1 VVGKDRIVYR
11 FGPFS
16 LDRAAR
22 VLFCGSDPVPLAP
35 RTVDALIV
43 LLEAEGRVL
52 TKEELLERIWPDRT
66 VDEVNLTQQISLL
79 RRALAAKDAKAEYIR
94 NFPGRGYQFVA
105 ATERPE
111 AKPEATPVAAPAPPV
126 PPRRPIVPLLA
137 AGAVLVA
144 AAAYWILRPGETP
157 QPASAMRR
165 IALSR
170 LPGSKSHPALS
181 SDGARVAFVWNRAGG
196 SEPCIYVKA
205 EGREVP
211 QLLPGSCGNPSSP
224 TWSPDGLRLAY
235 LRNLPG
241 RTELVV
247 HTEFSQD
254 RILATFFPLRSL
266 IGNRLLAWSPDGK
279 TIAACGKRA
288 AEEPLAVHLVSVE
301 TGESRTLSRPEVHAI
316 GDADPAFS
324 PDGQRI
330 AFTRMSS
337 RFNMNLEVT
346 GVSGGPSRQI
356 LGGDQLIG
364 GVVWSPGGEEVIF
377 SGNRSGG
384 YRLWRIAA
392 DQENGTPQLD
402 PAGIAGEN
410 PIHLSIAPAQQRLA
424 YVVSGDDL
432 NIWQLRL
439 TPGKGAPEWKRVVA
453 STGLDAAP
461 QYSPDGSRICFLSD
475 RSGEEHI
482 WVANADGSEPRQLT
496 GPAMSPGHCAWSA
509 DGSAVMFVA
518 HGGGFSGVYSIPAAG
533 GAARRIPIEGG
544 GSLPVA
550 SPDGQTVFS
559 VRGVAGRFELFSAN
573 LDGGGSHQLTT
584 QGAHRARVSRD
595 GRWVYYVQARTSP
608 SLWRIAT
615 AGGAAERVFDGLIPG
630 YFGSW
635 ALSNQG
641 IYFLGEDPQ
650 TQRPVVYLLR
660 NGART
665 PEPVAGFPSPLPPL
679 GLAEFSVAPDGST
692 LLTVLRE
699 SSSSD
704 LMALAGFR

>member
-1 VVGKDRIVYR
+1 MGKDRIVCR

-16 LDRAAR
+16 LDRTAR
-22 VLFCGSDPVPLAP
+22 VLFCGSEPVPLAP
-35 RTVDALIV
+35 RTVDTLVV

-52 TKEELLERIWPDRT
+52 TKEELLQRIWPDRT

-79 RRALAAKDAKAEYIR
+79 RRALAAKDSATEYVR

-105 ATERPE
+105 AIQ
-111 AKPEATPVAAPAPPV
+111 KPEATPEAAPAPPA
-126 PPRRPIVPLLA
+126 PPRKRPVVPLLA

-144 AAAYWILRPGETP
+144 AAYWILRPGETAKP
-157 QPASAMRR
+157 PAPMRR

-181 SDGARVAFVWNRAGG
+181 SDGARVAFVWNRADG

-235 LRNLPG
+235 LRNLPD

-279 TIAACGKRA
+279 TIAACGKQE
-288 AEEPLAVHLVSVE
+288 AERPLAVHLISAD
-301 TGESRTLSRPEVHAI
+301 TGASRVLSHPAVHMI

-330 AFTRMSS
+330 AFTQMSS
-337 RFNMNLEVT
+337 RFTMQLAVAP
-346 GVSGGPSRQI
+346 VSGGPSLRI

-364 GVVWSPGGEEVIF
+364 GVVWSPGGKEVIF
-377 SGNRSGG
+377 SSNRSGG

-402 PAGIAGEN
+402 PAAIAGEN

-424 YVVSGDDL
+424 YVVSGEDL

-439 TPGKGAPEWKRVVA
+439 TKGKSAPEWKRVIA

-461 QYSPDGSRICFLSD
+461 QYSPDGSRVCFLSD

-509 DGSAVMFVA
+509 DGAAVMFVA
-518 HGGGFSGVYSIPAAG
+518 HGGGFSGVHSIPAAG
-533 GAARRIPIEGG
+533 GAARQIPLEGG

-559 VRGVAGRFELFSAN
+559 VRSVAGRYELFSAN
-573 LDGGGSHQLTT
+573 LAGGSSRQLTT
-584 QGAHRARVSRD
+584 QGAHRARVSHD

-608 SLWRIAT
+608 SVWRIPT

-635 ALSNQG
+635 ALSSQG
-641 IYFLGEDPQ
+641 IYFLGEDPK
-650 TQRPVVYLLR
+650 TSRPVVFLLR
-660 NGART
+660 NGARA
-665 PEPVAGFPSPLPPL
+665 PEAVAGFPSPLPPL